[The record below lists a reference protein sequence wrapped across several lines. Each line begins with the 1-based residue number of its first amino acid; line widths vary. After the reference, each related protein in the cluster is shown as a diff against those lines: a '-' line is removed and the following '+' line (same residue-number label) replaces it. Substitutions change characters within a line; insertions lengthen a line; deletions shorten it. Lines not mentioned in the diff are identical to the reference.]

1 MGMRKREQRKRELIL
16 AHKDIVE
23 LKCYPFKYFLKA
35 LLTSLKEIDQQEI
48 FAELVSIEDVPDYLD
63 HIKKPMAFS
72 TMQVKLEAMEYK
84 GIDEF
89 EADFNVMVENCLS
102 YNERETIFF
111 RAGVKMRDQGGT
123 IIRQAK
129 REIENIGFD
138 PDTGLHTEER
148 LTPKEEL
155 SDDKI
160 MKEIDSFVND
170 ESREDLPLDEHLKRL
185 LELQDKV
192 LFLHHP
198 VAKVK
203 RQKVLKQEIIKV
215 RRKMS
220 MGKAGTSP
228 GVGLKSSKK
237 LDEQDSQGSKDDKS
251 KKKNKPREVSPAPE
265 DNLTPA
271 RRLRAGKEMD
281 QPSDKSS
288 DKKSA
293 KRGRKRK

>member
-1 MGMRKREQRKRELIL
+1 MG
-16 AHKDIVE
+16 
-23 LKCYPFKYFLKA
+23 
-35 LLTSLKEIDQQEI
+35 
-48 FAELVSIEDVPDYLD
+48 
-63 HIKKPMAFS
+63 
-72 TMQVKLEAMEYK
+72 
-84 GIDEF
+84 
-89 EADFNVMVENCLS
+89 VMVENCLS
-102 YNERETIFF
+102 YNERDTIFF

-129 REIENIGFD
+129 RDIESIGFD

-148 LTPKEEL
+148 LTPK
-155 SDDKI
+155 
-160 MKEIDSFVND
+160 
-170 ESREDLPLDEHLKRL
+170 EDLPLDEHLKRL

-251 KKKNKPREVSPAPE
+251 KKKNKPREVSPAAE

-281 QPSDKSS
+281 QP
-288 DKKSA
+288 A
-293 KRGRKRK
+293 IN